1 MVRSIFIRLRCLW
14 EPQKTCYSHTN
25 RWQPELW
32 HVQQHLNGS
41 THRTAVKQ
49 TACMVGVSFGQKLY
63 FVCWKPDEELIKKDL
78 QIGITSSISAFVYLI
93 PTLFRLSSLFFYCLF
108 FVSVMWWEEAG
119 RKKKVWEDLF
129 RWMALLTSLAPP
141 SFRAAQLSA
150 ISARRVCLSPIITH
164 RHANLVM
171 Q

>member
-41 THRTAVKQ
+41 THRTAVIQ

-93 PTLFRLSSLFFYCLF
+93 PTLFRLSSLFFLLSFLCLCD
-108 FVSVMWWEEAG
+108 VVGGSRQEKQGLGGSVQVNGPLDQPRSSELQSCPVV
-119 RKKKVWEDLF
+119 RH
-129 RWMALLTSLAPP
+129 
-141 SFRAAQLSA
+141 LSA
-150 ISARRVCLSPIITH
+150 PCLPQPNNHT
-164 RHANLVM
+164 
-171 Q
+171 QTC